1 MRRSKLELLA
11 LESDVFKTQR
21 EYLERIIKKYPV
33 LEAVHR
39 VRASPQQPKPPGSGG
54 RGTAAHV
61 NGKWQQMFGQRQQQL
76 GRQAKK
82 QKVVKKK
89 L

>member
-1 MRRSKLELLA
+1 LRRSKLELLA

-61 NGKWQQMFGQRQQQL
+61 HGKWQQMFSKQV

>member
-21 EYLERIIKKYPV
+21 EYLERIIKKYP
-33 LEAVHR
+33 
-39 VRASPQQPKPPGSGG
+39 PKPPGSGG

-61 NGKWQQMFGQRQQQL
+61 HGKWQQMFSKQQL

>member
-1 MRRSKLELLA
+1 LRRSKLELLA

-61 NGKWQQMFGQRQQQL
+61 HGKWQQMFSKRQL
-76 GRQAKK
+76 GGQAKK

>member
-61 NGKWQQMFGQRQQQL
+61 HGKWQQMFSQRQL

>member
-61 NGKWQQMFGQRQQQL
+61 HGKWQQMFGQQQL